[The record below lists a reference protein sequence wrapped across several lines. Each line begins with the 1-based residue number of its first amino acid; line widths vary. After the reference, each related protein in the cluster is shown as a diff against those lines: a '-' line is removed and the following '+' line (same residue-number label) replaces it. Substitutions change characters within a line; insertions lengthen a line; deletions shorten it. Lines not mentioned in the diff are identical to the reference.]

1 MTALESLKAELA
13 AFAAKKEEL
22 IVKLRDD
29 FSSLVVPFFERS
41 KLIESISWTQYT
53 PYFNDGDTCEF
64 GCNCGDLDING
75 EYKYDVD
82 WYDSKVGSEYYQNYQ
97 PDNSDVDVDECL
109 LIKEMEE
116 ALESVPEE
124 LYKDLFGDHA
134 RVTIFRDG
142 TLKVEEYEHD

>member
-1 MTALESLKAELA
+1 
-13 AFAAKKEEL
+13 
-22 IVKLRDD
+22 
-29 FSSLVVPFFERS
+29 
-41 KLIESISWTQYT
+41 
-53 PYFNDGDTCEF
+53 
-64 GCNCGDLDING
+64 
-75 EYKYDVD
+75 
-82 WYDSKVGSEYYQNYQ
+82 
-97 PDNSDVDVDECL
+97 VDVDECL